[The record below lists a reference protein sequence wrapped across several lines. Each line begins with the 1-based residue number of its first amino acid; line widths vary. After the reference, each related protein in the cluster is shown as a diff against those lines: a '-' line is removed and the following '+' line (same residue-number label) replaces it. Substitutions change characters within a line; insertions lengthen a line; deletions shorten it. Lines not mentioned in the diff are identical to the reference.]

1 MSQPAVSDFNR
12 KVTLAAEQLVSWGF
26 GCDSCL
32 VKLLVGGHCEER
44 VRESQREQRRV
55 FNFHLQLEVII
66 PLEFDPAALSNW
78 PLAFTKLQILS
89 SSDTWTYNEESIRQE
104 RQPRWEYRQPAGM

>member
-1 MSQPAVSDFNR
+1 M
-12 KVTLAAEQLVSWGF
+12 LAAEQLVSWGF

-66 PLEFDPAALSNW
+66 PFQFDPVTLSKW
-78 PLAFTKLQILS
+78 PLAFTKLKILC
-89 SSDTWTYNEESIRQE
+89 SSDTWTYNEE
-104 RQPRWEYRQPAGM
+104 